1 MAYVEMTRL
10 MMKQFGLDV
19 MQDKKNNSFIIPK
32 KAAYES
38 LDYDIEPDVSAAC
51 YFYAMSPLLH
61 VKSQVMGVHQNS
73 LQGDVAFLDVLA
85 DMGCTISDEADG
97 IVCMPPK
104 NAHIDGGS
112 WDLSTFS
119 DQALTLAAIAPFAK
133 EPVGIEG
140 ISHIR
145 LQECDRINAIEENL
159 TELGVRVEETENG
172 LRIYPAERIKPCQIK
187 TYDDHRVAMS
197 FTLPGLKAEGVE
209 IIDPYCCR
217 KTFEDFYEVLEESV
231 Y

>member
-1 MAYVEMTRL
+1 
-10 MMKQFGLDV
+10 MK
-19 MQDKKNNSFIIPK
+19 
-32 KAAYES
+32 S

-61 VKSQVMGVHQNS
+61 VKSKVMGVHQNS

-119 DQALTLAAIAPFAK
+119 DQGADSCCDCTVCKGACRDRRHFAY
-133 EPVGIEG
+133 P
-140 ISHIR
+140 S
-145 LQECDRINAIEENL
+145 A
-159 TELGVRVEETENG
+159 GV
-172 LRIYPAERIKPCQIK
+172 
-187 TYDDHRVAMS
+187 
-197 FTLPGLKAEGVE
+197 
-209 IIDPYCCR
+209 
-217 KTFEDFYEVLEESV
+217 
-231 Y
+231 

>member
-1 MAYVEMTRL
+1 MVMEKNFTINVTGTHGMAYVEMTRL

-61 VKSQVMGVHQNS
+61 VKSKVMGVHQNS

-104 NAHIDGGS
+104 NAHV
-112 WDLSTFS
+112 
-119 DQALTLAAIAPFAK
+119 LAEA
-133 EPVGIEG
+133 GI
-140 ISHIR
+140 
-145 LQECDRINAIEENL
+145 
-159 TELGVRVEETENG
+159 
-172 LRIYPAERIKPCQIK
+172 CQHSQ
-187 TYDDHRVAMS
+187 TR
-197 FTLPGLKAEGVE
+197 
-209 IIDPYCCR
+209 R
-217 KTFEDFYEVLEESV
+217 
-231 Y
+231 